1 MLIDDDSRAAQRLAG
16 HAHQVGYVSGREP
29 WREIIQWLTRGRFGR
44 RRGWPTVPTLA
55 TPWQDTVSANRI
67 GWRERAANLDGEV
80 AFAVGLPVV
89 SSEKTPLCC
98 IRAGQ
103 LPCQP
108 LGQRPTPRGCD
119 QVIRCFYAAYYR

>member
-1 MLIDDDSRAAQRLAG
+1 VTSRNRLSRIRAG
-16 HAHQVGYVSGREP
+16 VRLYRVVLLVSGLRV
-29 WREIIQWLTRGRFGR
+29 I
-44 RRGWPTVPTLA
+44 
-55 TPWQDTVSANRI
+55 
-67 GWRERAANLDGEV
+67 LDGIWRRWLFSLV
-80 AFAVGLPVV
+80 ARSAGLSREGLPVV

-108 LGQRPTPRGCD
+108 VGRRPTPQGCD